1 MRRFADHYVRG
12 LGMSAP
18 NNALVTRGYQQR
30 VEREPPVAA
39 LEMALARGL
48 HGAAETDELEDR

>member
-1 MRRFADHYVRG
+1 
-12 LGMSAP
+12 MSAP